1 MRVQI
6 DGVYSVRAITPVKP
20 GKEYQLVL
28 EKLGWVMIDG
38 RREQQPL
45 TMAIYASQVL
55 LVRDLVSDNV
65 GRQVLRGQMNTIVS
79 YVSETRRIAELA
91 QIALDELNRL
101 QAKNV

>member
-20 GKEYQLVL
+20 GKKFHLVL
-28 EKLGWVMIDG
+28 EKLGWVMING

-55 LVRDLVSDNV
+55 MVRDLVSDNI
-65 GRQVLRGQMNTIVS
+65 GRQVLHGKMNTIAS

>member
-6 DGVYSVRAITPVKP
+6 DGIYSVRAITPLKP
-20 GKEYQLVL
+20 GKEYPLVL
-28 EKLGWVMIDG
+28 EKLGWVIING

-55 LVRDLVSDNV
+55 MVRDLVSDNI
-65 GRQVLRGQMNTIVS
+65 GRQVLHGKMITIAS

-101 QAKNV
+101 QADNV